1 MAQIISV
8 IKNLTYLPTTENN
21 NNRFIIFN
29 PSDYINNGCDYYI
42 KNLSIVPVNIENIP
56 ISLILKN
63 NTDNSEGYLIQN
75 ILLSHDDPLY
85 LKNFYL
91 SQNNTLILE
100 IGPYD
105 NNETENNN
113 TIRIDVILQLIMV

>member
-8 IKNLTYLPTTENN
+8 RKNLTYLPTTENN

-29 PSDYINNGCDYYI
+29 PSDYINNGRDYYI

-75 ILLSHDDPLY
+75 VLLSHDDPLY

>member
-29 PSDYINNGCDYYI
+29 PSDYINNGRDYYI

-75 ILLSHDDPLY
+75 VLLSHNDPLY

>member
-8 IKNLTYLPTTENN
+8 IKNLTYLPTTENS

-42 KNLSIVPVNIENIP
+42 KNLSIVPVDIENIP

>member
-8 IKNLTYLPTTENN
+8 IKNLTYLPTTENS